1 MVFGGGPL
9 IKRRVIQG
17 YIELR
22 PYFLN
27 VYQFVYDTVTGMEK
41 LSDE

>member
-27 VYQFVYDTVTGMEK
+27 VYQFGYDTTTGNGR
-41 LSDE
+41 LFD